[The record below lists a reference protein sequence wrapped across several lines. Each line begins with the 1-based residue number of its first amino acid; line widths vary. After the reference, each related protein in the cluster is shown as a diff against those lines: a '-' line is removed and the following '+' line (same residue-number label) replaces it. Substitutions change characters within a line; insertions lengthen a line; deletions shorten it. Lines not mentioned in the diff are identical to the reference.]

1 MNKQLLII
9 AHHPSANTL
18 RMAQALLEGARQ
30 AEVEG
35 VACSLHQAL
44 QCSAEQVQQADA
56 LILFTPE
63 NLGYISGG
71 MKDFFDRVY
80 YPLLEIKQGLP
91 MAAVVRAGHDGT
103 GSVRALQT
111 ICTGLKWRWVQ
122 APVVCKGEWQEDFLR
137 QCEELG
143 AAMAYALDSGII

>member
-1 MNKQLLII
+1 MII

-18 RMAQALLEGARQ
+18 QMAQALLRGA
-30 AEVEG
+30 
-35 VACSLHQAL
+35 
-44 QCSAEQVQQADA
+44 QQADTENVHATLHEALHTNAEDIRSANA
-56 LILFTPE
+56 LIIFTPE

-80 YPLLEIKQGLP
+80 YPLLEEKQGLP
-91 MAAVVRAGHDGT
+91 IAAVIRAGQDGT
-103 GSVRALQT
+103 GSQRALQT

-122 APVVCKGEWQEDFLR
+122 APLICKGPWQADFLR

-143 AAMAYALDSGII
+143 AAMAYALDGGMI